1 MLYSLR
7 GTLIHMEAGF
17 AVIECGGVGYKCL
30 TTLNTQ
36 RSLPKLHMEATLYT
50 QLNVREDAA
59 ELFGFATQGE
69 LSCFKMLT
77 AISGVGPKA
86 GLAILSELSPEQV
99 AMCVASNDSKTL
111 TRAQGVGPKLAQRI
125 VLELKDKLK
134 GFAPGGEAFL
144 PGETAQ
150 VPEEGNIGKA
160 VAALAVLGYSS
171 ADVTPV
177 LSRLDS
183 NLTVEQLISA
193 ALREMGRR

>member
-17 AVIECGGVGYKCL
+17 AVIECGGVGYKCF

-50 QLNVREDAA
+50 QLNVREDAV

-134 GFAPGGEAFL
+134 GFAPGGEMFL
-144 PGETAQ
+144 PGEAAQ
-150 VPEEGNIGKA
+150 AIEEGNIGKA

-193 ALREMGRR
+193 TLREMGRR